1 MEKRMESA
9 ERTWARTLTAQ
20 SESASA
26 AEGRIRSGEEEP
38 AAVAEAAARRCA

>member
-9 ERTWARTLTAQ
+9 ERTCASTLTAH

-26 AEGRIRSGEEEP
+26 ADGRIRSGDEEP
-38 AAVAEAAARRCA
+38 AAAAAAARRRA